1 MGEIDR
7 VQAVLDDELRSAAY
21 IAARCGLVT
30 SAVEAGLRE
39 LRRRGLAEF
48 AEVRTGT
55 FRWRLAPSTPTND
68 LQAEAGDPSAVMTE
82 PHAGVFRP

>member
-1 MGEIDR
+1 MGEVDR

-21 IAARCGLVT
+21 IAVRCGLVT

-48 AEVRTGT
+48 VEVRTGT
-55 FRWRLAPSTPTND
+55 FRWRLAPKTPGNR
-68 LQAEAGDPSAVMTE
+68 LQAEAGAPSVVTTE
-82 PHAGVFRP
+82 PHARVLAP